1 MGGSMMKKESLIL
14 LLSVYTCLL
23 FAVPAD
29 MTPQYVVM
37 ANGDSI
43 LVVLHGA
50 MSYAPTMTEVLRTKK
65 SDGRLCGIAQRTAD
79 KRLRYW

>member
-1 MGGSMMKKESLIL
+1 MPKIVSCIIMM
-14 LLSVYTCLL
+14 
-23 FAVPAD
+23 
-29 MTPQYVVM
+29 PQCVVM